1 MLQGKTAIITG
12 CSRGIGNE
20 IFRTF
25 TKNRCNIIACL
36 RKPDEEFNR
45 YAKAVEEWDKIKI
58 IQIYFDFKN
67 LDQIKDAAKE
77 IFNTKLPIDIL
88 VNNAGITYNSLFQMT
103 PMDKLQEVFNV
114 NFFHQFMFTQYISK
128 IMLKQ
133 KFGNI
138 INIASTAAL
147 DGTKG
152 RSAYGATKAS
162 MISLTMTL
170 AEELAPYIR
179 VNAISPGITD
189 TDMVLESM
197 TPEIIKETIDRTCL
211 KRKGNPRDIANVAL
225 FLASDLSS
233 YITKQVIRVDGGL
246 R

>member
-1 MLQGKTAIITG
+1 MLQGKTAVITG
-12 CSRGIGNE
+12 CSRGIGNQ
-20 IFRTF
+20 IYRTF
-25 TKNRCNIIACL
+25 VSNGCNVIACL
-36 RKPDEEFNR
+36 RKPNDEFDQ
-45 YAKAVEEWDKIKI
+45 YATAINELTGIKTTT
-58 IQIYFDFKN
+58 IYFDFN
-67 LDQIKDAAKE
+67 DLEQIKSAAKE
-77 IFNTKLPIDIL
+77 IFNLKIPIDIL

-103 PMDKLQEVFNV
+103 PADKLQEVFNI
-114 NFFHQFMFTQYISK
+114 NFFHQFMFIQYISK

-138 INIASTAAL
+138 VNIASTAAL

-152 RSAYGATKAS
+152 RSAYGASKAS

-197 TPEIIKETIDRTCL
+197 TPEIIKETIDKTCL
-211 KRKGNPRDIANVAL
+211 KRMGNPRDIANVSL

-246 R
+246 K